1 MADDKKTRD
10 AQIRAQIN
18 QKLIESGERER
29 LKDLLRTRLTDSGWR
44 EQLKAHC
51 KEIVRQKGLEN
62 ITVDDLV
69 LEVTPYARSIV
80 PDDVK
85 KELLTRIRAFLA
97 DQQDL

>member
-1 MADDKKTRD
+1 MFDLHICIKSKCRCYD
-10 AQIRAQIN
+10 
-18 QKLIESGERER
+18 R

-69 LEVTPYARSIV
+69 LEVTPYARCILS
-80 PDDVK
+80 
-85 KELLTRIRAFLA
+85 FLSLIIA
-97 DQQDL
+97 CN